1 MPINAL
7 RRLHE
12 ATASEVESLS
22 ISRIE
27 SRRYV
32 MHFLAD
38 RLLAIAP
45 RNLVDLID
53 PCRFNQPK
61 LLQLLTTT
69 MKDGL
74 PASGCELNDAVQREF
89 AKPEATLFVLAASSG
104 CMLQHALLHLAGGD
118 REQEGDLKIPGVE
131 VITGP
136 LNQEIEDLKRIPPL
150 LSFSPLSPPL
160 GLSDTD
166 AMTEDSASDLQR
178 PTSNRL
184 REEDDIQTPK
194 QRHLQLISS
203 SREIWDD
210 IHTDYNR
217 TGRTRYHHAQSFR
230 PSIPLCWRKKYR
242 GGLPPLSS
250 PPFSLRAKL
259 YKTESFLIEDMAG
272 ALIQSINIPASLA
285 GPRNGKFQGPGK
297 VKRAISMMVSLQTPG
312 LRMRSFSGL
321 RVGNALDSLRYSQK
335 DFHSKMRAV
344 ISVRKGIAS
353 RGVVR
358 AMFERFTEKAI
369 KVIMLA
375 QEEARRLGHNFVGTE
390 QILLGLIGEGTGIAA
405 KVLKS
410 MGINLKD
417 ARVEVEKI
425 IGRGSGFVAVEI
437 PFTPRAKRVLEL
449 SLEEARQLG
458 HNYIGSE
465 HLLLG
470 LLREGEGVA
479 ARVLE
484 NLGADPA
491 NIRTQVIRMVGENTE
506 AVSAGVGGGS
516 TGNKMPTLE
525 EYGTNLTKL
534 AEEGKLDPV
543 VGRQQQ
549 IERVTQILGR
559 RTKNNPCLIG
569 EPGVGKTAIAE
580 GLAQRI
586 ANGDV
591 PETIEGKKV
600 ITLDMGLLVAG
611 TKYRGEFEERL
622 KKLMEEIKQSDEII
636 LFIDEVHTLIGAGAA
651 EGAIDAANILKP
663 ALARGELQCIG
674 ATTLDEYRKHIEKDA
689 ALERRFQP
697 VKVPEPTVDETIQI
711 LKGLRERYEIHHKL
725 RYTDESLVA
734 AAQLSY
740 QYISDRFLPDK
751 AIDLIDEAGSRVRL
765 RHAQL
770 PEEARE
776 LEKELRQITKEKNEA
791 VRGQDFEKAGELR
804 DREMDL
810 KAQISAVAD
819 KSKEMSK
826 AETEA
831 GDGGAVVTEADIQ
844 HIVSSWTG
852 IPVEKVSTDESDRLL
867 KMEEILHKRVIGQD
881 EAVKAISR
889 AIRRARV
896 GLKNPS
902 RPIASFIF
910 SGPTGVGKSELAKA
924 LAAYYFG
931 SEEAMIRLDM
941 SEFMERHT
949 VSKLIGSPPGYV
961 GYTEGGQLTEAV
973 RRRPYTVVLFD
984 EIEKAHPDVFNMML
998 QILEDGRLTDSKGRT
1013 VDFKNTLLIM
1023 TSNVGSSVIEKGGR
1037 RIGFDL
1043 EYDEKDSSYN
1053 RIKSL
1058 VTEELKQYFRPEFL
1072 NRLDE
1077 MIVFRQLTKQEVK
1090 EIADIMLKE
1099 VFQRLEM
1106 KDIELQ
1112 VTERFRDR
1120 VVEEGYNPSY
1130 GARPL
1135 RRAIMRLLEDSMAEK
1150 MLSCEIKGG
1159 DSVIVDVDSDGNV
1172 IVLNGSGGAT
1182 LEPLA
1187 EAPLSI

>member
-1 MPINAL
+1 MA
-7 RRLHE
+7 
-12 ATASEVESLS
+12 
-22 ISRIE
+22 
-27 SRRYV
+27 
-32 MHFLAD
+32 
-38 RLLAIAP
+38 
-45 RNLVDLID
+45 
-53 PCRFNQPK
+53 
-61 LLQLLTTT
+61 
-69 MKDGL
+69 
-74 PASGCELNDAVQREF
+74 
-89 AKPEATLFVLAASSG
+89 
-104 CMLQHALLHLAGGD
+104 
-118 REQEGDLKIPGVE
+118 
-131 VITGP
+131 
-136 LNQEIEDLKRIPPL
+136 
-150 LSFSPLSPPL
+150 
-160 GLSDTD
+160 
-166 AMTEDSASDLQR
+166 
-178 PTSNRL
+178 
-184 REEDDIQTPK
+184 
-194 QRHLQLISS
+194 
-203 SREIWDD
+203 
-210 IHTDYNR
+210 
-217 TGRTRYHHAQSFR
+217 
-230 PSIPLCWRKKYR
+230 
-242 GGLPPLSS
+242 
-250 PPFSLRAKL
+250 
-259 YKTESFLIEDMAG
+259 SFLV
-272 ALIQSINIPASLA
+272 QSANIPALVASQRSSQSK
-285 GPRNGKFQGPGK
+285 GPGNGKA
-297 VKRAISMMVSLQTPG
+297 KRSVRMMSSLQAPG
-312 LRMRSFSGL
+312 LRMGSFSGL
-321 RVGNALDSLRYSQK
+321 RSFNYLDTLVGLRLD
-335 DFHSKMRAV
+335 FN
-344 ISVRKGIAS
+344 S
-353 RGVVR
+353 RVATTINSPQGRGSRCVAK

-484 NLGADPA
+484 NLGADPS
-491 NIRTQVIRMVGENTE
+491 NIRTQASTVIRMVGESTE
-506 AVSAGVGGGS
+506 AVGAGVGGGS
-516 TGNKMPTLE
+516 SGNKMPTLE

-543 VGRQQQ
+543 VGRQPQ

-586 ANGDV
+586 ATGDV

-674 ATTLDEYRKHIEKDA
+674 ATTIDEYRKHIEKDP

-725 RYTDESLVA
+725 RYTEEALVS

-776 LEKELRQITKEKNEA
+776 IEKELRQITKEKNEA
-791 VRGQDFEKAGELR
+791 VRSQDFEKAGELR

-810 KAQISAVAD
+810 KAQISALVD
-819 KSKEMSK
+819 KGKEMTK
-826 AETEA
+826 AESEA
-831 GDGGAVVTEADIQ
+831 GDVGPVVTEVDIQ

-867 KMEEILHKRVIGQD
+867 KMEETLHKRVVGQD

-896 GLKNPS
+896 GLKNPN

-1013 VDFKNTLLIM
+1013 VNFKNTLLIM

-1043 EYDEKDSSYN
+1043 DYDEKDSSYN

-1077 MIVFRQLTKQEVK
+1077 MIVFRQLTKLEVK

-1099 VFQRLEM
+1099 VFDRLKG

-1150 MLSCEIKGG
+1150 MLAREIKEG

-1172 IVLNGSGGAT
+1172 IVLNGSGGAP
-1182 LEPLA
+1182 EPLG
-1187 EAPLSI
+1187 EALTV

>member
-1 MPINAL
+1 MAGVVVQSTKVPVVAHQKQGGSTHSGKAKGNVKTMCAL
-7 RRLHE
+7 RTPSLKLQTFSGLRSFNSFDNISRPAEDFHSRV
-12 ATASEVESLS
+12 ATA
-22 ISRIE
+22 
-27 SRRYV
+27 
-32 MHFLAD
+32 
-38 RLLAIAP
+38 
-45 RNLVDLID
+45 
-53 PCRFNQPK
+53 
-61 LLQLLTTT
+61 
-69 MKDGL
+69 
-74 PASGCELNDAVQREF
+74 
-89 AKPEATLFVLAASSG
+89 
-104 CMLQHALLHLAGGD
+104 
-118 REQEGDLKIPGVE
+118 
-131 VITGP
+131 
-136 LNQEIEDLKRIPPL
+136 
-150 LSFSPLSPPL
+150 
-160 GLSDTD
+160 
-166 AMTEDSASDLQR
+166 
-178 PTSNRL
+178 
-184 REEDDIQTPK
+184 
-194 QRHLQLISS
+194 ISS
-203 SREIWDD
+203 SRGKGS
-210 IHTDYNR
+210 R
-217 TGRTRYHHAQSFR
+217 
-230 PSIPLCWRKKYR
+230 CV
-242 GGLPPLSS
+242 
-250 PPFSLRAKL
+250 AK
-259 YKTESFLIEDMAG
+259 
-272 ALIQSINIPASLA
+272 
-285 GPRNGKFQGPGK
+285 
-297 VKRAISMMVSLQTPG
+297 
-312 LRMRSFSGL
+312 
-321 RVGNALDSLRYSQK
+321 
-335 DFHSKMRAV
+335 
-344 ISVRKGIAS
+344 
-353 RGVVR
+353 

-390 QILLGLIGEGTGIAA
+390 QIFLGLIGEGTGIAA

-425 IGRGSGFVAVEI
+425 IGRGTGFVAVEI

-484 NLGADPA
+484 NLGADPS
-491 NIRTQVIRMVGENTE
+491 NIRAQVIRMVGENTE
-506 AVSAGVGGGS
+506 VAATVGGGG

-525 EYGTNLTKL
+525 EYGTNLTKM

-549 IERVTQILGR
+549 IERVVQILGR

-580 GLAQRI
+580 GLAHRI
-586 ANGDV
+586 ASGDV

-674 ATTLDEYRKHIEKDA
+674 ATTLDEYRKHIEKDP

-697 VKVPEPTVDETIQI
+697 VKVPEPTVDETVQI

-725 RYTDESLVA
+725 RYTDEALVA

-791 VRGQDFEKAGELR
+791 VRSQDFEKAGELR

-810 KAQISAVAD
+810 KAQISALID
-819 KSKEMSK
+819 KGKEMSK

-831 GDGGAVVTEADIQ
+831 GEVGPTVTEVDIQ

-867 KMEEILHKRVIGQD
+867 KMEETLHKRVIGQD

-896 GLKNPS
+896 GLKNPN

-1043 EYDEKDSSYN
+1043 DYDEKDSSYN

-1058 VTEELKQYFRPEFL
+1058 VMEELKQYFRPEFL

-1077 MIVFRQLTKQEVK
+1077 MIVFRQLTKLEVK

-1099 VFQRLEM
+1099 VFDRLKA

-1150 MLSCEIKGG
+1150 MLAREIKEG
-1159 DSVIVDVDSDGNV
+1159 DSVIVDVDSDDNV
-1172 IVLNGSGGAT
+1172 TVLNGSSGSPD
-1182 LEPLA
+1182 PLP
-1187 EAPLSI
+1187 EAIPV